1 MSLEPQAT
9 APQVSVEECARN
21 FKVQAEKIAGL
32 QDRAGKFA
40 GMLAA
45 FCERLGW
52 RDLEAL
58 IAKFQVRS
66 AFTQVNLASR
76 SKGLVLR
83 ARIP

>member
-1 MSLEPQAT
+1 MED
-9 APQVSVEECARN
+9 CAQN

-58 IAKFQVRS
+58 IAKFQADS
-66 AFTQVNLASR
+66 MPITFSKKFFTEFFPQGL
-76 SKGLVLR
+76 SKEVS
-83 ARIP
+83 